1 MTNLVLIT
9 QYTFVVTMLGMAGA
23 SIYFWLERDTL
34 EPNFRSAATVAG
46 IYTAIAATMYFRMS
60 GIVGTDGSIQGIL
73 ALPTHIRY
81 IDWLITTPLMLVNLT
96 ILLEV
101 TSEKKGLVVAIIA
114 ADIAMIVFGFFGER
128 FADTPNTIFESW
140 VMFSLGILAYIMLL
154 YMLYGT
160 FGDVAKDKVAPVKR
174 AFFNIRLIILIG
186 WSIYP
191 IGFMFGMLGDND
203 AYKIIREL
211 IYNMS
216 DLVNKVGLGLIALIA
231 AKEITRDIQL
241 KRAMRD
247 I

>member
-1 MTNLVLIT
+1 MAELVLIT

-23 SIYFWLERDTL
+23 SVFFWLERDTL
-34 EPNFRSAATVAG
+34 EANFRSAATIAG

-60 GIVGTDGSIQGIL
+60 GVVGTNGDIQGLL

-81 IDWLITTPLMLVNLT
+81 IDWLITTPLMLVNLM

-101 TSEKKGLVVAIIA
+101 TAEKQGVVIVIIA

-128 FADTPNTIFESW
+128 FANTPGMTFEAW
-140 VMFSLGILAYIMLL
+140 VMFSLGMLAFILLL
-154 YMLYGT
+154 YMLYST
-160 FGDVAKDKVAPVKR
+160 LAEVAKDKVVPVRR
-174 AFFNIRLIILIG
+174 AFFNIRLFILIG

-191 IGFMFGMLGDND
+191 LGFVFGMLGDAD
-203 AYKIIREL
+203 GFKVAREL
-211 IYNMS
+211 VYNIS

-231 AKEITRDIQL
+231 AKEVTRDIQL

>member
-1 MTNLVLIT
+1 MAELVLIT

-23 SIYFWLERDTL
+23 SVFFWLERDTL
-34 EPNFRSAATVAG
+34 EANFRSAATIAG

-60 GIVGTDGSIQGIL
+60 GVVGTNGDIQGLL

-81 IDWLITTPLMLVNLT
+81 IDWLITTPLMLVNLM

-101 TSEKKGLVVAIIA
+101 TAEKQGVAIVIIA
-114 ADIAMIVFGFFGER
+114 ADIAMIIFGFFGER
-128 FADTPNTIFESW
+128 FANTPGMTFEAW
-140 VMFSLGILAYIMLL
+140 VMFSLGMLAFILLL
-154 YMLYGT
+154 YMLYST
-160 FGDVAKDKVAPVKR
+160 LAEVAKDKVVPVRR
-174 AFFNIRLIILIG
+174 AFFNIRLFILIG

-191 IGFMFGMLGDND
+191 LGFVFGMLGDAD
-203 AYKIIREL
+203 GFKVAREL
-211 IYNMS
+211 VYNIS

-231 AKEITRDIQL
+231 AKEVTRDIQL

>member
-1 MTNLVLIT
+1 MAELVLIT

-23 SIYFWLERDTL
+23 SVFFWLERDTL
-34 EPNFRSAATVAG
+34 EANFRSAATIAG

-60 GIVGTDGSIQGIL
+60 GVVGTNGDIQGLL

-81 IDWLITTPLMLVNLT
+81 IDWLITTPLMLVNLM

-101 TSEKKGLVVAIIA
+101 TAEKQGVAIVIIA

-128 FADTPNTIFESW
+128 FANTPGMTFEAW
-140 VMFSLGILAYIMLL
+140 VMFSLGMLAFILLL
-154 YMLYGT
+154 YMLYST
-160 FGDVAKDKVAPVKR
+160 LAEVAKDKVAPVRR
-174 AFFNIRLIILIG
+174 AFFNIRLFILIG

-191 IGFMFGMLGDND
+191 LGFVFGMLGDAD
-203 AYKIIREL
+203 GFKVAREL
-211 IYNMS
+211 VYNIS

>member
-1 MTNLVLIT
+1 MAELVLIT

-23 SIYFWLERDTL
+23 SVFFWLERDTL
-34 EPNFRSAATVAG
+34 EANFRSAATIAG

-60 GIVGTDGSIQGIL
+60 GVVGTNGDIQGLL

-81 IDWLITTPLMLVNLT
+81 IDWLITTPLMLVNLM

-101 TSEKKGLVVAIIA
+101 TAEKQGVAIVIIA

-128 FADTPNTIFESW
+128 FANTPGMTFEAW
-140 VMFSLGILAYIMLL
+140 VMFSLGMLAFILLL
-154 YMLYGT
+154 YMLYST
-160 FGDVAKDKVAPVKR
+160 LAEVAKDKVVPVRR
-174 AFFNIRLIILIG
+174 AFFNIRLFILIG

-191 IGFMFGMLGDND
+191 LGFVFGMLGDAD
-203 AYKIIREL
+203 GFKVAREL
-211 IYNMS
+211 VYNIS

>member
-1 MTNLVLIT
+1 MESLVLIT
-9 QYTFVVTMLGMAGA
+9 QYTYVVTMLGMAGA

-34 EPNFRSAATVAG
+34 EANFRNAATIAG

-60 GIVGTDGSIQGIL
+60 GFVGTDGSVQAL
-73 ALPTHIRY
+73 LTLPTHIRY
-81 IDWLITTPLMLVNLT
+81 IDWIITTPLMLINLM

-101 TSEKKGLVVAIIA
+101 TAEKKGVVIVIIA
-114 ADIAMIVFGFFGER
+114 ADLAMIIFGFFGER
-128 FADTPNTIFESW
+128 FANTPDKVFEAW
-140 VMFSLGILAYIMLL
+140 VMFSLSMLAFILVLYIL
-154 YMLYGT
+154 YSTLA
-160 FGDVAKDKVAPVKR
+160 DVAKDKVLPVRR
-174 AFFNIRLIILIG
+174 AFLNIRLFILIG

-191 IGFMFGMLGDND
+191 IGFVFGLLGDGD
-203 AYKIIREL
+203 GFKVMREL
-211 IYNMS
+211 IYNIA